1 MAKSI
6 EEILGRSINTT
17 KELRDV
23 IKQLQDQLVSASSDT
38 QEWVDTA
45 TKLNAAQQKLSQVM
59 NAGKQSIDAAE
70 DSIVGMERQYKELYN
85 TYKLLTEEQRN
96 SPFGQEMAGQLEDMS
111 NKLNEVKK
119 GVGNFKDNIG
129 RYAQDA
135 VAAFSSMGVSIGG
148 LATPLG
154 LANGGFKALN
164 ATIKANPIFWL
175 IAAIQAIIAIF
186 KKLKDAIMSNEESQ
200 MALNEAMS
208 AFQPVADAVSNA
220 FDKIGQ
226 AIVKVIGWV
235 ADAYRKVRELW
246 GAFTDFL
253 GITDGA
259 AEKVRQQN
267 KLYQELAQRTN
278 ELTKAKREQQ
288 VLNANQEAEVKR
300 LLDEAAATTDAT
312 EKMNLLNEAKRIQQE
327 ITERN
332 IAIAEEE
339 YNILLEKSKLTAND
353 AATNDKLAQAEAAV
367 ARARAEG
374 AEKTKEM
381 TSQITALTK
390 ETDKYA
396 EALKKEKEDL
406 EELLKTIEENSKTE
420 LQKLEDKYNK
430 ELALLKKYGKDTT
443 ELTKQYEKERNNI
456 ILDMERERINAQRD
470 LQLQASKEPETSI
483 LKAAYAEA
491 DFKNVEGR
499 KLAVSFNLALANIEQ
514 NSEEAKEAW
523 KEFGESL
530 NPPFKGVESLEDA
543 NKVLDIFRKKADDA
557 ARQARNVVAS
567 MEYMGQQEN
576 RTLGLVQSKVAFLG
590 QTNVIG
596 EEAVANAIK
605 NIDAEL
611 LQNKIDTLK
620 WELDNLELSNQEKLQ
635 KWQEYYTALK
645 QQDDATTQA
654 LRENQERIRESELA
668 RWEVG
673 QVWTEESATLLDSI
687 NALGDAIS
695 QNIELSLEDEKTTEE
710 TAKKKKKQL
719 KALQDLQ
726 LALTLVTIAAD
737 TASGIMNV
745 WKGYAAEKAVNAQTA
760 AATGPAA
767 AATMAV
773 LEGKSLAMAILQ
785 TTGLGVMGA
794 AQMAAAVAGTISN
807 KRSIDGMGGESGAA
821 GTIAAPA
828 VIETTPYSYT
838 RQIQTTEEED
848 RLNQPI
854 WVSVT
859 DIENG
864 LNHAQVVQGE
874 SSF

>member
-367 ARARAEG
+367 ARARADG
-374 AEKTKEM
+374 AAKTKEM

-390 ETDKYA
+390 QTDKHA
-396 EALKKEKEDL
+396 EALKKEKEEL

-456 ILDMERERINAQRD
+456 ILEMERERITAQRD
-470 LQLQASKEPETSI
+470 IQLQASREPETSK
-483 LKAAYAEA
+483 LKAEFAEA
-491 DFKNVEGR
+491 DFNKAKS
-499 KLAVSFNLALANIEQ
+499 KLETLKSSLESTNYSIMET
-514 NSEEAKEAW
+514 EEAWLA
-523 KEFGESL
+523 FGESL
-530 NPPFKGVESLEDA
+530 TPPFKGVRSLEDA
-543 NKVLDIFRKKADDA
+543 NLVLEILRKNMDDA
-557 ARQARNVVAS
+557 ARQARNVAAS
-567 MEYMGQQEN
+567 MEYMGQQN
-576 RTLGLVQSKVAFLG
+576 VSSLDLVQAKVDYL
-590 QTNVIG
+590 IKG
-596 EEAVANAIK
+596 EKDAAQAIK
-605 NIDAEL
+605 EIDAEL
-611 LQNKIDTLK
+611 LQNKIDTLQ
-620 WELDNLELSNQEKLQ
+620 WELTNLELTNQEKLQ